1 MFDNILT
8 KNNIN
13 FNLLEKKIYKFVCE
27 IGCSLL
33 REIIENYD
41 RELQE
46 SRDKKIYR
54 HRGLKQDSIKT
65 VMGIVDYK
73 RTIYEVNENE
83 QKKFVFLLDDYLN
96 LTEFG
101 KISANLVE
109 KVLNLVVE
117 TNSYR
122 DAADQL
128 MQTLNISMSHETVRD
143 IVIKSGLKINEKEL
157 EEIKL
162 DKNNKLVAGT
172 KEIPALFEEADG
184 LWINLQGKDRKEQI
198 EKYKENCKKEG
209 KEYKQPSSVKSELKL
224 HVSYE
229 GWKKDDN
236 RHSLVNKMYI
246 VGFMSSKEIKKR
258 RDAKILQTLSELCI
272 LKSEREVS

>member
-1 MFDNILT
+1 MFDNILA
-8 KNNIN
+8 NNDIN
-13 FNLLEKKIYKFVCE
+13 FNVLEKKIYKYVCE
-27 IGCSLL
+27 LGCSILK
-33 REIIENYD
+33 EIIETYD
-41 RELQE
+41 KNLQE
-46 SRDKKIYR
+46 TRDKKKFR

-65 VMGIVDYK
+65 VMGVVDYK
-73 RTIYEVNENE
+73 KAIYEFEEDN
-83 QKKFVFLLDDYLN
+83 QKKFVFLLDNSLN

-109 KVLNLVVE
+109 KILNLAVE

-122 DAADQL
+122 DAAEQL
-128 MQTLNISMSHETVRD
+128 MQTLNISISHETVRD
-143 IVIKSGLKINEKEL
+143 IVIRSGLKINEKEI

-184 LWINLQGKDRKEQI
+184 LWINLQGKDRQEKI
-198 EKYKENCKKEG
+198 ERIKLSYEKEN
-209 KEYKQPSSVKSELKL
+209 KEYKEPISVKSELKL

-229 GWKKDDN
+229 GWKKDDE

-246 VGFMSSKEIKKR
+246 VGFMSSKEMKKR
-258 RDAKILQTLSELCI
+258 RDAKIFQTYD
-272 LKSEREVS
+272 VSKIQLRVLNR

>member
-1 MFDNILT
+1 M
-8 KNNIN
+8 
-13 FNLLEKKIYKFVCE
+13 
-27 IGCSLL
+27 
-33 REIIENYD
+33 
-41 RELQE
+41 
-46 SRDKKIYR
+46 
-54 HRGLKQDSIKT
+54 
-65 VMGIVDYK
+65 
-73 RTIYEVNENE
+73 
-83 QKKFVFLLDDYLN
+83 LDDYLN

-258 RDAKILQTLSELCI
+258 RDAKIFQTYD
-272 LKSEREVS
+272 VSKIKLRVLNR